1 MWFWSTFSFL
11 RIPSTTLIFI
21 VLFCSEGIYENAA
34 VLKSSNMSFSAD
46 ITTLEKY
53 EFGNETINNSTDDF
67 NEEDEEE
74 IEEPAGDD
82 LDSDSDIKTEPVSF
96 QVW

>member
-1 MWFWSTFSFL
+1 MS
-11 RIPSTTLIFI
+11 I
-21 VLFCSEGIYENAA
+21 AA
-34 VLKSSNMSFSAD
+34 EIS
-46 ITTLEKY
+46 TLEKY

-96 QVW
+96 QV